1 VVTQKGWRWFGAEF
15 MKGNRAELEE
25 DRSINRQK
33 ISSLGGTA
41 LTSPHF
47 LPNYVPYIILPP
59 AVSAVRHPLPN
70 SYLISLL
77 IGPPL
82 V

>member
-1 VVTQKGWRWFGAEF
+1 VSQKGWRWFGEEF
-15 MKGNRAELEE
+15 MKGYRAELEE
-25 DRSINRQK
+25 DWSINRQK
-33 ISSLGGTA
+33 DFLTGRNC

-59 AVSAVRHPLPN
+59 ALSAVRHPLLN
-70 SYLISLL
+70 SNLISLL